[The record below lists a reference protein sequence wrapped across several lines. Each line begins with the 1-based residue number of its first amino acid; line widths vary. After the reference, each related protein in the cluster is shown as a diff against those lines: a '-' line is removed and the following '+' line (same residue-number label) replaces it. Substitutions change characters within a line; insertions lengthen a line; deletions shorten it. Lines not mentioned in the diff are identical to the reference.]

1 MKPICADSTEK
12 RGRFA
17 PLFFFNSGWG
27 LYRNEILRY
36 NKYVDKQEPTEA
48 GIPLKL
54 TALKQYY
61 GFSSFRPGQEPII
74 DAISDG
80 RDVLAVMPTGAG
92 KSVCYQIP
100 AVLSEGITLVISPLI
115 SLMKDQVGALNQNG
129 IRAAYLNSS
138 LTPRQFSLALA
149 NARAGVYKIIY
160 VAPERLLT
168 DSFLEFAVSARI
180 SLVAVDEAHCVSQ
193 WGHDFRRSYTHIGEF
208 VDALPRRPVLA
219 AFTAT
224 ATEQVKND
232 VRQLLG
238 LRTPFEI
245 STGFDRPN
253 LTFSVIQTQH
263 DASVPRRGS
272 SLKRRITY
280 IREYLDRNPGKSG
293 IIYAMTRKNVEE
305 VWRELHEAGYPVSMY
320 HGGMEDAAR
329 AENQE
334 AFIRDVKPI
343 MVATNAFGM
352 GIDKPD
358 VAFILHFNM
367 PLSMEAYYQ
376 EAGRAGRDGSE
387 AECILLYTP
396 ADIRTAQFLIDHQ
409 LEDADEDEIPI
420 AEREDHRRREMD
432 RLQKM
437 IRYCECTDCLRAYIL
452 RYFGEEPGRD
462 SCGKCSSCL
471 GSFEERDVSGL
482 VLAVASAVK
491 VTGQRFGIGFIV
503 DFLRGDDSERM
514 LRGSYSELPGF
525 GQLSGESAAVIR
537 DVIARMLEAGWLVRS
552 EGEYPV
558 LSLSPTLPAMLKSG
572 QKLSMKFRQK
582 AVPPRQKTVRDR
594 EFGGADRDLYER
606 LRVYRKTAADR
617 LGVPPY
623 VIFTDSTLREIVLK
637 RPLSME
643 ELMDVR
649 GIGSERAQKYGR
661 TVIALV
667 RDAKA

>member
-1 MKPICADSTEK
+1 MKLA
-12 RGRFA
+12 
-17 PLFFFNSGWG
+17 
-27 LYRNEILRY
+27 
-36 NKYVDKQEPTEA
+36 
-48 GIPLKL
+48 
-54 TALKQYY
+54 ALKQYY
-61 GFSSFRPGQEPII
+61 GYHSFRPGQEPII
-74 DAISDG
+74 DAILSG

-100 AVLSEGITLVISPLI
+100 AILSDGITLVISPLI

-149 NARAGVYKIIY
+149 NARDGVYKIIY

-168 DSFLEFAVSARI
+168 DSFLEFAVRARI

-224 ATEQVKND
+224 ATEQVKSD
-232 VRQLLG
+232 VRTLLG
-238 LRTPFEI
+238 LRDPFEI

-253 LTFSVIQTQH
+253 LSFSVIPTNR
-263 DASVPRRGS
+263 DASGQRRGTA
-272 SLKRRITY
+272 LTRRMTR

-305 VWRELHEAGYPVSMY
+305 VWRELNEAGYPVTMY

-329 AENQE
+329 AANQE

-387 AECILLYTP
+387 AECILFYSP

-409 LEDADEDEIPI
+409 LAEADEDEIPM
-420 AEREDHRRREMD
+420 AEREAHRRRELD
-432 RLQKM
+432 RLSKM

-452 RYFGEEPGRD
+452 RYFGEEPKSD

-471 GSFEERDVSGL
+471 DAFEERDVSS
-482 VLAVASAVK
+482 LAMAAAAAVR
-491 VTGQRFGIGFIV
+491 VTGERFGIGFIV

-514 LRGSYSELPGF
+514 LRGGYNELPGF
-525 GQLSGESAAVIR
+525 GQLAGEAPGTIR
-537 DVIARMLEAGWLVRS
+537 DVIARMLENGWLLRS
-552 EGEYPV
+552 EGEYPI
-558 LSLSPTLPAMLKSG
+558 LSVSPSFGTMLKSG
-572 QKLSMKFRQK
+572 QRVTMKFRQK
-582 AVPPRQKTVRDR
+582 AAPVRTKAAKERD
-594 EFGGADRDLYER
+594 FSGADKDLYDR
-606 LRVYRKTAADR
+606 LRAYRKKTADR
-617 LGVPPY
+617 LSVPPY

-637 RPLSME
+637 RPATLD

-649 GIGSERAQKYGR
+649 GIGAERAQKYGR
-661 TVIALV
+661 TVVAIV
-667 RDAKA
+667 RGIE